1 MPLTWSGDEI
11 TPADVARS
19 LQKPARGAAKYQRR
33 ERHAKADTREARHK
47 TTVRKRD
54 GYRSRWPGDD
64 GQPLEVAHLTH
75 KGLGGDVQTLRSVP
89 ALMILV
95 SRAVHQGPYSLHS
108 GDRRVVFLTPEK
120 ASGPV
125 AFLERRGG
133 KWAEV
138 ARELWP
144 GVLAPRKDAR

>member
-1 MPLTWSGDEI
+1 MPTTWTGEPLP
-11 TPADVARS
+11 PADLS
-19 LQKPARGAAKYQRR
+19 KPIRGQAKASRR
-33 ERHAKADTREARHK
+33 DRRAKADTREARHK

-54 GYRSRWPGDD
+54 GHKSRWPGDD

-75 KGLGGDVQTLRSVP
+75 KGMGGDIHTERSVP

-95 SRAVHQGPYSLHS
+95 SRNVHQGPSSLHS
-108 GDRRVVFLTPEK
+108 GDRCVLFLTKEK
-120 ASGPV
+120 ANGPV
-125 AFLERRGG
+125 AFLEKRGG

-144 GVLAPRKDAR
+144 GMLAPAKDPR